1 MWSLEQEEANSETGS
16 EKPVLFFQEGILK
29 MSWLREVENE
39 NAAGFFYRDNSRSAS
54 SIGNFPQ

>member
-29 MSWLREVENE
+29 MLWLREVENE

-54 SIGNFPQ
+54 VV